1 MGETGFWAVMDN
13 PRFFALFARSMQYIK
28 GFDALRGLSVV
39 LVVIT
44 HLGFY
49 HHLPENAFV
58 RERVWLLFSGS
69 TGVLVFFTLSGFLI
83 TRLLIYEKNTTR
95 KIRLGRFFLSRLL
108 RLLPPLV
115 LFYSVLSALMLL
127 KQLPLAW
134 EGLLFSLFYL
144 YNFVPPAY
152 LSAELSH
159 TWSLAVEEQFY
170 LVWPFVIRFFS
181 EKKRWFLIGFFLLLS
196 LFLVHEMQSYPP
208 DRQAAMNRWF
218 FPAVCPVLVGSLS
231 ALLIHSFDAFAN
243 RIFSEKKGPLF
254 WALVLFVFPLY
265 SPFPSFS
272 FLFQA
277 SGMATLLVWI
287 VFNQQNAFV
296 QSADHGIPAFL
307 GKISYGIYVY
317 QGLFLRTGPTGEL
330 WIQQFPQ
337 NVILTLAAALLS
349 YRFVEKPILEYKK
362 RMRPFQPDLFR
373 QEE

>member
-1 MGETGFWAVMDN
+1 
-13 PRFFALFARSMQYIK
+13 MQYIK
-28 GFDALRGLSVV
+28 GFDALRGISVV

-44 HLGFY
+44 HLGLY

-83 TRLLIYEKNTTR
+83 TRLLLHEKTNTR

-115 LFYSVLSALMLL
+115 LFYSALSALMLL
-127 KQLPLAW
+127 RQLPPAW
-134 EGLLFSLFYL
+134 EGLFFSLFYL
-144 YNFVPPAY
+144 YNFVPSAY

-170 LVWPFVIRFFS
+170 LIWPFVIRFLS
-181 EKKRWFLIGFFLLLS
+181 EKKRWFLIGFLLLLS
-196 LFLVHEMQSYPP
+196 TFLVYEIGSYPP
-208 DRQAAMNRWF
+208 ERQSAMNRWF
-218 FPAVCPVLVGSLS
+218 LPAVCPVLIGSLS
-231 ALLIHSFDAFAN
+231 ALLIHSFGTFAN
-243 RIFSEKKGPLF
+243 RIFSEKKVPLF
-254 WALVLFVFPLY
+254 WALILFVFPLY

-272 FLFQA
+272 FLFQTVGTA
-277 SGMATLLVWI
+277 VLLVWI
-287 VFNQQNAFV
+287 VFNQHNAFV
-296 QSADHGIPAFL
+296 QWTEHGIPAYL

-337 NVILTLAAALLS
+337 NAILTFAVALLS
-349 YRFVEKPILEYKK
+349 YRFVEKPILDYKK
-362 RMRPFQPDLFR
+362 KWIQKLG
-373 QEE
+373 